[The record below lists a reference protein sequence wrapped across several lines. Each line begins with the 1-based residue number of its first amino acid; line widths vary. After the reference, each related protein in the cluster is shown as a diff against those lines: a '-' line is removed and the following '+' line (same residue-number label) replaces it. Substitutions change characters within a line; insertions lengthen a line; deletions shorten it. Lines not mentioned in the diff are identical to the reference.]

1 MITEPWS
8 PGSISRGCPTRKSV
22 KSCAFRKER
31 CVRGSSTRIGSCKI
45 IWTNFGKILFL
56 NRRLKMDEFDDSE
69 IARLLRLKR
78 YEQPPPGY
86 FENFMHEFHRRQRD
100 ELLRQPLWRI
110 CLERVHNFMLGLNV
124 GSLASYP
131 AAVTAVLLC
140 AAIISVK
147 IYQQPETARVAL
159 QSPPAI
165 SVPANTEGEWSLAS
179 PVATQ
184 ILRTQPVRSFH
195 ESAQTHRAAPPRYV
209 LDSVPVSYEPTFRF

>member
-1 MITEPWS
+1 
-8 PGSISRGCPTRKSV
+8 
-22 KSCAFRKER
+22 
-31 CVRGSSTRIGSCKI
+31 
-45 IWTNFGKILFL
+45 
-56 NRRLKMDEFDDSE
+56 MDEFNDSE

-86 FENFMHEFHRRQRD
+86 FENFLHEFHRRQRD
-100 ELLRQPLWRI
+100 ELVRQPLWRI
-110 CLERVHNFMLGLNV
+110 CLERAHNFVWQLNV
-124 GSLASYP
+124 GSLTSYP

-140 AAIISVK
+140 AAIISIK

-165 SVPANTEGEWSLAS
+165 SVPASAEGEWNLAS

-195 ESAQTHRAAPPRYV
+195 ESAQNHRASPPRYV